1 MAGHSAIEVR
11 HLRTLQALRDTGS
24 VTAAAGRLHLTQ
36 SALSHQLRELE
47 ERLGCELFQRKSR
60 PLRFNGAG
68 QRLLDLADEV
78 LARIGEAERDIE
90 KLVHGEAGRLH
101 MAIECHSCFNWL
113 MPTID
118 RYRRQWSAIELDFAS
133 GFLFEP
139 LPALAEGDVDL
150 VITSDPQP
158 LKGVD
163 YLPLFNYE
171 MRIAVANDHP
181 LRDKPWLEPADLAD
195 QTVITYPVDR
205 RRLDIFQYFLDPAGV
220 EPAAVRTSELT
231 LMMVQLAANGRG
243 ICALPD
249 WVLAEYT
256 DQGLVRAKRAGEQG
270 IRPTLYAAVRESQ
283 REAPFL
289 RDFLTLARE
298 HCLNNLRGVRPVTD
312 SARNRTGLW

>member
-1 MAGHSAIEVR
+1 MAGHGPIELR

-24 VTAAAGRLHLTQ
+24 VTGAAGRLHLTQ

-47 ERLGCELFQRKSR
+47 ERLGCELFQRKTR
-60 PLRFNGAG
+60 PPRFNGTG
-68 QRLLDLADEV
+68 QRLLELADDV
-78 LARIGEAERDIE
+78 LERIAEAERDVE

-118 RYRRQWSAIELDFAS
+118 RYRAQWPAVEMDFAS

-139 LPALAEGDVDL
+139 LPALVDGDVDL

-158 LKGVD
+158 LGGVE
-163 YLPLFNYE
+163 YVPLFSYE
-171 MRIAVANDHP
+171 MRIAVANDDP
-181 LRDKPWLEPADLAD
+181 LGTRAYLQPEDLRE
-195 QTVITYPVDR
+195 QTIITYPVER
-205 RRLDIFQYFLDPAGV
+205 RRLDIFQYFLDPGGI
-220 EPAAVRTSELT
+220 EPAAVRTTELT

-243 ICALPD
+243 VCALPD
-249 WVLAEYT
+249 WVLAEYV
-256 DQGLVRAKRAGEQG
+256 DQGLITALPAGAQG
-270 IRPTLYAAVRESQ
+270 IRLILYAAVRASQ

-298 HCLNNLRGVRPVTD
+298 HCLRNLSGVRPVPD
-312 SARNRTGLW
+312 C